1 MAEEIGTIEKAN
13 SKMAIK
19 VRVDQYNGK
28 AYADIRNYYLNDD
41 GDYAP
46 TKKGV
51 SFHSVED
58 LDQAIL
64 FLQAAREKL
73 AATLAKKAA

>member
-19 VRVDQYNGK
+19 VRVDEYNGK

-46 TKKGV
+46 TNKGV
-51 SFHSVED
+51 AFYSVED
-58 LDQAIL
+58 LSQAIL

>member
-1 MAEEIGTIEKAN
+1 MAEEIGTINKGN
-13 SKMAIK
+13 GKMAIK
-19 VRVDQYNGK
+19 VRGDQYNGK
-28 AYADIRNYYLNDD
+28 TYADIRNYYLNDD

-51 SFHSVED
+51 SFYNVED
-58 LDQAIL
+58 LAQAIL
-64 FLQAAREKL
+64 FLQVAREKL

>member
-1 MAEEIGTIEKAN
+1 MAEAIG
-13 SKMAIK
+13 SIK
-19 VRVDQYNGK
+19 RGNGIIRVRVDEYNGK
-28 AYADIRNYYLNDD
+28 TYADIRNYYLNDD

-51 SFHSVED
+51 SFYSVED
-58 LDQAIL
+58 LAQAIL